1 MLVADVQLDPT
12 ARTLLTS
19 ALEFVEQ
26 RHHVRVRDA
35 GATIVGERAALDRLR
50 RERADVMVYGAAD
63 KDTSGMAAVDATGAI
78 KFTPEEYPRDP
89 SHKLFARD
97 VAQAVELLVALV
109 DQRDGR
115 TVAGMRR
122 LHELV
127 RFSFD
132 RSRSGDDDRLRAQA
146 QEVAYWGYR
155 QLCDACASAGGAT
168 RMLSLID
175 QLAGEGKSNGPL
187 LIVRGELL
195 LERNHPGDA
204 REAEAALEGAL
215 RGQDAYERAHLV
227 LGDLYFL
234 RFSAS
239 RVCDALAEYRLYE
252 AWTARAERQQR
263 PAPGDEEWTKRM
275 REAEARAH
283 AGGGCG

>member
-1 MLVADVQLDPT
+1 M
-12 ARTLLTS
+12 RH
-19 ALEFVEQ
+19 VE
-26 RHHVRVRDA
+26 
-35 GATIVGERAALDRLR
+35 ATIVGERAALDRLR
-50 RERADVMVYGAAD
+50 RERADVIVYGAAD
-63 KDTSGMAAVDATGAI
+63 ATTSGMAAIDATGTI

-89 SHKLFARD
+89 SHKLFGRD

-109 DQRDGR
+109 DWRAGR
-115 TVAGMRR
+115 TAAGMRK

-127 RFSFD
+127 RYSID
-132 RSRSGDDDRLRAQA
+132 RSGSGDDARLRAQA

-155 QLCDACASAGGAT
+155 QFCAACATAGGAT
-168 RMLSLID
+168 RMLGLID
-175 QLAGEGKSNGPL
+175 QLAGEGKTNGPL
-187 LIVRGELL
+187 LVVRGEVL

-204 REAEAALEGAL
+204 REAEAALKGAL
-215 RGQDAYERAHLV
+215 LGDDPYARAHLV

-239 RVCDALAEYRLYE
+239 RVCDALAEYRRYG
-252 AWTARAERQQR
+252 AWSARAEGQQR
-263 PAPGDEEWTKRM
+263 PAPGDQEWTKRM